1 MKQFFTGPALATI
14 LSQFVID
21 KDQRRDPGVNISTE
35 FGGNWWCH
43 REAFG
48 TEDEDQLELFRRLGQ
63 VLEVGFW
70 AGLRQLL
77 AEQWAFYTSSKQA
90 VDTKDLRPQFHYLLP
105 HPSLILIV
113 YHSTNTTPQ
122 LFGFFFRFAVICVH
136 LL

>member
-1 MKQFFTGPALATI
+1 MKQFFTSPAPATI
-14 LSQFVID
+14 LSQFVND
-21 KDQRRDPGVNISTE
+21 KDQSTGPRVNISTE
-35 FGGNWWCH
+35 FGGNLWCH

-48 TEDEDQLELFRRLGQ
+48 REDEDQLELFRRLGQ
-63 VLEVGFW
+63 VLEVGFR
-70 AGLRQLL
+70 AGLGQLL

-90 VDTKDLRPQFHYLLP
+90 FDTKDLRPQFHYLLP

-122 LFGFFFRFAVICVH
+122 LFGFFFRIAVICVH

>member
-14 LSQFVID
+14 LSQFVTD
-21 KDQRRDPGVNISTE
+21 KDHRRVPRARVNISTE

-43 REAFG
+43 IEAFG

-63 VLEVGFW
+63 VPEVGFW
-70 AGLRQLL
+70 AGLGQLL

-105 HPSLILIV
+105 HPSLSSS
-113 YHSTNTTPQ
+113 STIRSIP
-122 LFGFFFRFAVICVH
+122 H
-136 LL
+136 LNFLVSFLELL